1 MRRKESIIYYLKYVH
16 IKYEYMC
23 NCFFVITGDS
33 EYSILFTSGPVSWQF
48 CNGEYTPTV
57 DS

>member
-33 EYSILFTSGPVSWQF
+33 EYSILFTSGPVS
-48 CNGEYTPTV
+48 
-57 DS
+57 